1 VNTEKSCEI
10 GLPERSVRERWQ
22 EFQRSKAELSNAE
35 ARFEAL
41 GENRTRVTLAGED
54 PSVEGTVDEFRK
66 FVDVTSGAGRTRLR

>member
-1 VNTEKSCEI
+1 MNIEKSCDI
-10 GLPERSVRERWQ
+10 GLPERSARERWH

-54 PSVEGTVDEFRK
+54 PSVEGTVDEFLK
-66 FVDVTSGAGRTRLR
+66 FAGS

>member
-1 VNTEKSCEI
+1 MNTEKSCEI
-10 GLPERSVRERWQ
+10 GLPEHRVRERWQ

-41 GENRTRVTLAGED
+41 GANRTRVTLAGDD

-66 FVDVTSGAGRTRLR
+66 FVDVSSATGSARLR